1 MEMFQYDF
9 IQRAFLAGAAISLI
23 TPMLG
28 LLLILR
34 RKSLL
39 ADTLAHISLGGGALG
54 LLL

>member
-23 TPMLG
+23 TPILG

-34 RKSLL
+34 RQSLL
-39 ADTLAHISLGGGALG
+39 ADTLAHVLRWLG
-54 LLL
+54 